1 MPLSLIFFTV
11 CVLMVAGIISLTDA
25 VIRLIL
31 NPKSSPKSVIMYIP
45 DSPETLEFYIK
56 KTIKKY
62 PYSKIT
68 VHIPTHSNET
78 KKITELL
85 KKDYPYISIIDN
97 IWPYRFIQV
106 FFYTKNFLKFYVE

>member
-1 MPLSLIFFTV
+1 MPLSLIFFIV
-11 CVLMVAGIISLTDA
+11 SVLMVVGIISLTDA

-31 NPKSSPKSVIMYIP
+31 HPNSSPKSVIIYIP

-62 PYSKIT
+62 PHSKIT
-68 VHIPTHSNET
+68 VHIPVFSEES

-85 KKDYPYISIIDN
+85 KRDYPYISIIDS
-97 IWPYRFIQV
+97 I
-106 FFYTKNFLKFYVE
+106 

>member
-11 CVLMVAGIISLTDA
+11 SVLMVAGIISLTDA

-31 NPKSSPKSVIMYIP
+31 NPKSSPKSVIIYIP
-45 DSPETLEFYIK
+45 DSPETLEFYVK

-68 VHIPTHSNET
+68 VHIPVFSEES
-78 KKITELL
+78 KKIAEIL
-85 KKDYPYISIIDN
+85 KKDYPYITIIDK
-97 IWPYRFIQV
+97 I
-106 FFYTKNFLKFYVE
+106 

>member
-11 CVLMVAGIISLTDA
+11 SVLMVAGIISLTDA
-25 VIRLIL
+25 LIRLIL
-31 NPKSSPKSVIMYIP
+31 HPKSSPKSVIIYIP

-68 VHIPTHSNET
+68 VHIPNFSAES

-85 KKDYPYISIIDN
+85 KKDYPYLSIVNSI
-97 IWPYRFIQV
+97 
-106 FFYTKNFLKFYVE
+106 